1 MDMVIYPDCS
11 VALMNSFQLRKIIT
25 IMLYETVFNHVDLK
39 LTFHSIFHFKQK
51 SECEILSGIEPL
63 ES

>member
-1 MDMVIYPDCS
+1 
-11 VALMNSFQLRKIIT
+11 MNSFQLRKIIT